1 MTAIFAT
8 WNKWGFSLA
17 ADSNLTNQSKGVAW
31 VDPIEKIIRIPNH
44 QVAFA
49 ASGAA
54 MLENVEINELIR
66 EWSKSLENQ
75 PLSSLREYVE
85 NFLIFYSRQHFYRK
99 ESLPEWAIEIVGSEL
114 KKLKEIIDEKELTIK
129 ELESEFVAGKSG
141 TFPSFNIYS
150 SFFEKLHDFNAA
162 KIELSDVDDWRI
174 DQFRRILSAVEER
187 GEQESLLQQNYFQY
201 ENLDWYRNMFNEL
214 FNTEFSIENDLHLKI
229 MELSLVELESR
240 LWNPENKV
248 KTLFIGFGQKDWQPQ
263 AIEVHLY
270 NFGCGLPS
278 AAIKR
283 ISNPNYDWFLSIAIE
298 RGVFGFLRGV
308 GEGEQIQNLI
318 KSAKPLIKK
327 GKIEDFS
334 SLLTEYGES
343 LLTAGMEKM
352 DSLTPARLEY
362 IARLFIQIESLYS
375 YLNEPVPSVGGDV
388 ATITMT
394 KTTVRENRTPEL
406 I

>member
-54 MLENVEINELIR
+54 MLEDVEINELIR

-99 ESLPEWAIEIVGSEL
+99 ESLPEWAIEIVSSQ
-114 KKLKEIIDEKELTIK
+114 LKEIKGMIDEKEFSIK
-129 ELESEFVAGKSG
+129 ELESEFLANKSG
-141 TFPSFNIYS
+141 TFDSFNIYS
-150 SFFEKLHDFNAA
+150 SFFEKINDFDAA
-162 KIELSDVDDWRI
+162 KIEYSDVDDWRI

-187 GEQESLLQQNYFQY
+187 GEQESLLKQEYCQY
-201 ENLDWYRNMFNEL
+201 ENLNWFISIFNEL
-214 FNTEFSIENDLHLKI
+214 FDTQFSLENDLHLKI
-229 MELSLVELESR
+229 MELSLVHLESG
-240 LWNPENKV
+240 LWYPGNKV

-270 NFGCGLPS
+270 NFGCGIPS

-283 ISNPNYDWFLSIAIE
+283 ISNSNSDWFLSIGID

-308 GEGEQIQNLI
+308 GEMEQIQNFI

-327 GKIEDFS
+327 GKTEDFS
-334 SLLTEYGES
+334 SLLTEYGQS

-362 IARLFIQIESLYS
+362 IARLFIQIESLHS
-375 YLNEPVPSVGGDV
+375 YLNEPVPRVGGDV
-388 ATITMT
+388 TTITMT